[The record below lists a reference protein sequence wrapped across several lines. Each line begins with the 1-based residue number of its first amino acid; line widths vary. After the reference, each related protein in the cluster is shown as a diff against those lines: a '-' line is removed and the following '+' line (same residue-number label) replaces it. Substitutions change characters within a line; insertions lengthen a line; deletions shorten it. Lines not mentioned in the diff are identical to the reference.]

1 MTDCSSVVGW
11 WDEIDNKQWK
21 KYNLRSTSN
30 LTFLLIENHFQ
41 EYRNGQPFIFPFHI
55 LLIPVTYLFRS
66 KRKRCR
72 KLTNLGLQP
81 ERQTDRD
88 KLFCTLCDRYSRS
101 QIASRAGSLF
111 RNYDCCQRRETTFAE
126 AVAIQRH
133 KSFMAEARPRAS
145 VAGLIRQISGSL
157 TL

>member
-1 MTDCSSVVGW
+1 MT
-11 WDEIDNKQWK
+11 
-21 KYNLRSTSN
+21 LM
-30 LTFLLIENHFQ
+30 LIENHFQ

-66 KRKRCR
+66 ERNQRRKCNTPALNQT
-72 KLTNLGLQP
+72 K
-81 ERQTDRD
+81 QTDRD

-145 VAGLIRQISGSL
+145 VTGLIRQISGSL